1 MCQPKFLPEP
11 EAPTVGYGSR
21 VRLPTGNRSRT
32 ISLQELMEHFHLPIN
47 EAACKWSLS
56 PFNKY
61 EGSTA
66 SAGDGRFVPNPFQYN
81 ARVASALVPCVLV
94 LLGAGGPVVVGTLV
108 AGLMLSYVLD
118 ALQLKTA
125 AFVAIWTTFFS
136 TAAAIAFSGVGFA
149 PHVPVPL
156 SLLVLLSSVN
166 LVFLCGVWV
175 SLQFRWLHLEH
186 PFVVLTLERLLFAC
200 TPLTAVAI
208 VTWGLVASVGIVY
221 APYYLVPVLFAL
233 FWLFSLPAPSS
244 FRAAKHHPR
253 LRAKESDDVFILG
266 SLESAIHAAVLL
278 FLPLSFHVA
287 VHRNRWME
295 SAGDICDD
303 LLLFFLPV
311 LFLLVASTRG
321 ALHWLVLDHSK
332 LQHVRVVNG
341 AFALAVVLVCGE
353 VRVIFPSFAHYIHF
367 PPPLNYI
374 LVTLALF
381 GLAFGFAAH
390 LLGLITG
397 LVGTSVLMTVLLVSS
412 LAASLVLGMP
422 LTMLPAPAIAA
433 VYLAHFHS
441 SRSLTSYLIFAA
453 AAAIAATWFVLDH
466 FFFLALSVA
475 GVPLR
480 SICQGMLAALLLALL
495 VPAATLLH
503 RPQRVT
509 GVLVVL
515 QALLFAW
522 SAELLHCLQ
531 RVAGWGAGGATG
543 AADRMSLLYNGDGR
557 AEEGVYPSFLVV
569 TTTVAGLAAV
579 QRLHAEHK
587 IGAVAEWVGW
597 CVYLA
602 KLPMLAVSSPGATLS
617 SLLLLLAITPP
628 FFLYRYKAHARSRMR
643 PGMAVVHAAA
653 AVAAVVHARF
663 MLFDIAVSLT
673 GHRPSHALLIGALLL
688 AAIAAC
694 LPILLLHFP
703 HSMVS
708 SERMSH
714 ASLRM
719 VHTALCLFSIHLH
732 TTLNRPHTSS
742 FLPVPLHP
750 LLDTTFSTQITC
762 TVSHP
767 SHPPPFPGFIHRLHS
782 LPLTTPS
789 FPFTPFPIPTPP
801 SHLSPQF
808 SQPARRAAAL
818 AAAGAALFM
827 CVQPPLPPAWRTLR
841 AAALAAAGA
850 ALFMCVQ
857 PPLPPAWRALWD
869 SAHFPDEDDPDDSTI
884 YALPTHGPLW
894 PAWLLLSLILSGLA
908 AFLRAIPIGEV
919 EAVRVGYAVGMGV
932 ATGVYLQAEF
942 FLFLPL
948 LPRALL
954 FLAAIAGALFL
965 VLAHRPPSW
974 IAPHSPLL
982 PGLFAVQAALLPLTY
997 LAVGRAALVEVQR
1010 EGEAGQEYDLYDDT
1024 RRQVSF
1030 ENSQKYDLYDDTR
1043 RQVSFENSQKYDL
1056 YDDTRRQVSFENSQK
1071 YDLYDDTRRQ
1081 VSFENSQ
1088 KYDLYDD
1095 TRRQVSFENS
1105 QKYDLY
1111 DDTRRQVS
1119 FENSQK
1125 YDLYDDTRRQVS
1137 FENSQKYDLYDDTR
1151 RQVSF
1156 ENSQKYDLYDDTR
1169 RQVSF
1174 ENSQK
1179 YDLYDDTRRQVSF
1192 ENSQKYD
1199 LYDDTRRQVSFENS
1213 QKYDLYDDTRRQ
1225 VSFENSQKYDLYD
1238 DTRRQVS
1245 FENSQK
1251 YDLYDDTQRQVRWA
1265 IWMAAHTA
1273 LMGIYCVYFLLAALL
1288 INLNL
1293 SSPRPSSSASS
1304 LSSSSS
1310 DPTDLPSAANG
1321 ASALPQTSPFA
1332 PKHRSFQRHM
1342 GLLATFTTRASWMP
1356 LLGNA
1361 ATLASFLLALSLL
1374 TTLAQHDSDQRAIFL
1389 IAPILL
1395 LLNPHLS
1402 FPSAFSHRRRYFPL
1416 TLACSAYLVLSVLVT
1431 VTAEAATAVHY
1442 WGWSWVTL
1450 GYNVTQLAWT
1460 VGMVLLCVPMH
1471 VLFNLFMWDNV
1482 WRSEYLLL
1490 LLAPMCVPAVVLP
1503 GDTPVVRVVG
1513 VLGLI
1518 YAFLQLLISRHL
1530 RVAGLRLI

>member
-1 MCQPKFLPEP
+1 
-11 EAPTVGYGSR
+11 

-47 EAACKWSLS
+47 EAACKLGVCVTVLKQQCREHGIQRWPFRKVRKLDNMLHALENSTPPERLRPFALTNGEEERKRKIDTVKGALCQLLVDPNSAAHLKIGKLKGTKLKEAGTTDCPSAVSPSSSHEMSSCQAKSARSEAEVLAKPIAFYGFEKSSEENQRCGLS
-56 PFNKY
+56 DSVTRHGRLACRLRTEDRFGAIPAEMMY
-61 EGSTA
+61 AASHTSPGPPRRPLPVPSSSPSPSGSTA

-125 AFVAIWTTFFS
+125 AFVAIWTSFFS

-200 TPLTAVAI
+200 TPITAVAI
-208 VTWGLVASVGIVY
+208 VIWGLVASVGIVY

-266 SLESAIHAAVLL
+266 SLESAIHAALLL
-278 FLPLSFHVA
+278 FLPLGFHVA

-321 ALHWLVLDHSK
+321 ALHWVVRDHSK

-367 PPPLNYI
+367 PPPLNYL
-374 LVTLALF
+374 LVSLALF

-390 LLGLITG
+390 LLGLVTG
-397 LVGTSVLMTVLLVSS
+397 LVGTSVLMTVLLVS
-412 LAASLVLGMP
+412 AVAGSLVLGMP

-503 RPQRVT
+503 RPQRVA

-522 SAELLHCLQ
+522 LE
-531 RVAGWGAGGATG
+531 
-543 AADRMSLLYNGDGR
+543 SLLYNGDGR

-587 IGAVAEWVGW
+587 IGAVAEWVGS

-602 KLPMLAVSSPGATLS
+602 KLPMLAVSSPGATFS
-617 SLLLLLAITPP
+617 SLLLLLAVTPP
-628 FFLYRYKAHARSRMR
+628 FFLYRDKAHARSRMR
-643 PGMAVVHAAA
+643 PGVAVAHAAA

-663 MLFDIAVSLT
+663 MLFDIAMSLT

-703 HSMVS
+703 HSMS
-708 SERMSH
+708 
-714 ASLRM
+714 
-719 VHTALCLFSIHLH
+719 
-732 TTLNRPHTSS
+732 
-742 FLPVPLHP
+742 
-750 LLDTTFSTQITC
+750 
-762 TVSHP
+762 
-767 SHPPPFPGFIHRLHS
+767 
-782 LPLTTPS
+782 
-789 FPFTPFPIPTPP
+789 
-801 SHLSPQF
+801 
-808 SQPARRAAAL
+808 ARRAAAL
-818 AAAGAALFM
+818 AAVGAALFM
-827 CVQPPLPPAWRTLR
+827 CLQPPLPPTWRT
-841 AAALAAAGA
+841 
-850 ALFMCVQ
+850 
-857 PPLPPAWRALWD
+857 LWD

-974 IAPHSPLL
+974 IPPHSPLL
-982 PGLFAVQAALLPLTY
+982 PGLFALQAALLPLTY
-997 LAVGRAALVEVQR
+997 LAVGRAALVEVQG

-1024 RRQVSF
+1024 RRQ
-1030 ENSQKYDLYDDTR
+1030 
-1043 RQVSFENSQKYDL
+1043 
-1056 YDDTRRQVSFENSQK
+1056 
-1071 YDLYDDTRRQ
+1071 
-1081 VSFENSQ
+1081 
-1088 KYDLYDD
+1088 
-1095 TRRQVSFENS
+1095 
-1105 QKYDLY
+1105 
-1111 DDTRRQVS
+1111 
-1119 FENSQK
+1119 
-1125 YDLYDDTRRQVS
+1125 
-1137 FENSQKYDLYDDTR
+1137 
-1151 RQVSF
+1151 
-1156 ENSQKYDLYDDTR
+1156 
-1169 RQVSF
+1169 
-1174 ENSQK
+1174 
-1179 YDLYDDTRRQVSF
+1179 
-1192 ENSQKYD
+1192 
-1199 LYDDTRRQVSFENS
+1199 
-1213 QKYDLYDDTRRQ
+1213 
-1225 VSFENSQKYDLYD
+1225 
-1238 DTRRQVS
+1238 
-1245 FENSQK
+1245 
-1251 YDLYDDTQRQVRWA
+1251 
-1265 IWMAAHTA
+1265 AAHTA
-1273 LMGIYCVYFLLAALL
+1273 LLGIYCVYFLLAALL

-1293 SSPRPSSSASS
+1293 SSPRPSTASS
-1304 LSSSSS
+1304 LSSSSDGS
-1310 DPTDLPSAANG
+1310 GLSSAANG

-1342 GLLATFTTRASWMP
+1342 GLLETFTTRSSWMP
-1356 LLGNA
+1356 LVGNA
-1361 ATLASFLLALSLL
+1361 ATLVSFLLALSLL

-1416 TLACSAYLVLSVLVT
+1416 TLACSAYLILSVLVT
-1431 VTAEAATAVHY
+1431 VTAEAATAVYY

-1471 VLFNLFMWDNV
+1471 MLFNLFMWDNIR
-1482 WRSEYLLL
+1482 RSEYLLL

-1503 GDTPVVRVVG
+1503 GEMPVVRVVG

-1518 YAFLQLLISRHL
+1518 YAFLQLLISRHI

>member
-47 EAACKWSLS
+47 EAACKLGVCVTVLKQQCREHGIQRWPFRKVRKLDNMLHALENSTPPERLRPFALTNGEEESFSPAFDHMTSQWSLS
-56 PFNKY
+56 LSNKY

-125 AFVAIWTTFFS
+125 AFVAIWTAFFS

-278 FLPLSFHVA
+278 FLPLSFHMA

-321 ALHWLVLDHSK
+321 ALHWLVRDHSK

-381 GLAFGFAAH
+381 GLTFGFAAH
-390 LLGLITG
+390 MLGLITG

-412 LAASLVLGMP
+412 VAASLVLGMP

-515 QALLFAW
+515 QALLFACAGR
-522 SAELLHCLQ
+522 SAALLHCLQ

-587 IGAVAEWVGW
+587 IGAVAEWVGS

-617 SLLLLLAITPP
+617 SLLLLLAVTPP
-628 FFLYRYKAHARSRMR
+628 FFLYRDKAHARSRMR

-782 LPLTTPS
+782 LLLTTPS

-801 SHLSPQF
+801 SHLSPHF

-827 CVQPPLPPAWRTLR
+827 CLQPPLPPAWRTLWDSAHFPDEDDPNDSTIYALPTHGPLWLYLHDNLSLAFPFPLTPLPSPPAPSPASPPQSARR

-919 EAVRVGYAVGMGV
+919 EAVQVGYAVGMGV

-965 VLAHRPPSW
+965 MLAHRPPSW

-997 LAVGRAALVEVQR
+997 LAVGRAAVVEVQG

-1024 RRQVSF
+1024 RRQVRGS
-1030 ENSQKYDLYDDTR
+1030 
-1043 RQVSFENSQKYDL
+1043 
-1056 YDDTRRQVSFENSQK
+1056 
-1071 YDLYDDTRRQ
+1071 
-1081 VSFENSQ
+1081 
-1088 KYDLYDD
+1088 
-1095 TRRQVSFENS
+1095 
-1105 QKYDLY
+1105 
-1111 DDTRRQVS
+1111 
-1119 FENSQK
+1119 
-1125 YDLYDDTRRQVS
+1125 
-1137 FENSQKYDLYDDTR
+1137 
-1151 RQVSF
+1151 
-1156 ENSQKYDLYDDTR
+1156 
-1169 RQVSF
+1169 
-1174 ENSQK
+1174 
-1179 YDLYDDTRRQVSF
+1179 
-1192 ENSQKYD
+1192 
-1199 LYDDTRRQVSFENS
+1199 
-1213 QKYDLYDDTRRQ
+1213 
-1225 VSFENSQKYDLYD
+1225 
-1238 DTRRQVS
+1238 
-1245 FENSQK
+1245 
-1251 YDLYDDTQRQVRWA
+1251 
-1265 IWMAAHTA
+1265 
-1273 LMGIYCVYFLLAALL
+1273 
-1288 INLNL
+1288 
-1293 SSPRPSSSASS
+1293 
-1304 LSSSSS
+1304 
-1310 DPTDLPSAANG
+1310 
-1321 ASALPQTSPFA
+1321 
-1332 PKHRSFQRHM
+1332 
-1342 GLLATFTTRASWMP
+1342 
-1356 LLGNA
+1356 
-1361 ATLASFLLALSLL
+1361 
-1374 TTLAQHDSDQRAIFL
+1374 
-1389 IAPILL
+1389 
-1395 LLNPHLS
+1395 
-1402 FPSAFSHRRRYFPL
+1402 
-1416 TLACSAYLVLSVLVT
+1416 
-1431 VTAEAATAVHY
+1431 
-1442 WGWSWVTL
+1442 
-1450 GYNVTQLAWT
+1450 
-1460 VGMVLLCVPMH
+1460 
-1471 VLFNLFMWDNV
+1471 
-1482 WRSEYLLL
+1482 
-1490 LLAPMCVPAVVLP
+1490 
-1503 GDTPVVRVVG
+1503 
-1513 VLGLI
+1513 
-1518 YAFLQLLISRHL
+1518 
-1530 RVAGLRLI
+1530 

>member
-11 EAPTVGYGSR
+11 EAPLVGYGSR

-47 EAACKWSLS
+47 EAACKLGVCVTVLKQQCREHGIQRWPFRKVRKLDNMIHALENSTPPERLRPFALTNGEEESFFATAFDHMTSRWSLS
-56 PFNKY
+56 PSNKY
-61 EGSTA
+61 GGSTA

-94 LLGAGGPVVVGTLV
+94 LLGAGGPIVVGTLV

-125 AFVAIWTTFFS
+125 AFVAIWTAFFS

-200 TPLTAVAI
+200 TPITAVAI
-208 VTWGLVASVGIVY
+208 VTWGLVASLGIVY

-253 LRAKESDDVFILG
+253 LRGKESDDVFILG
-266 SLESAIHAAVLL
+266 SLESAIHAGVLL
-278 FLPLSFHVA
+278 FLPLGFHVA

-295 SAGDICDD
+295 SASDICDD

-321 ALHWLVLDHSK
+321 ALHWLVRDHSK
-332 LQHVRVVNG
+332 LQHVRSTYQRLLLSPSLSPSCHPSCPTTCCPSCSPPCSPSSPSCSLSYSPSCPPSFPLLSPRLPSTLPPQVSLVNG

-353 VRVIFPSFAHYIHF
+353 VQVIFPSFAHYIHF
-367 PPPLNYI
+367 PPPLNYL

-390 LLGLITG
+390 LLGLVTG
-397 LVGTSVLMTVLLVSS
+397 LVGTSVLMTVLLVS
-412 LAASLVLGMP
+412 AVAGSLVLGMP

-503 RPQRVT
+503 RPQT
-509 GVLVVL
+509 IAGVLVVL

-522 SAELLHCLQ
+522 LE
-531 RVAGWGAGGATG
+531 
-543 AADRMSLLYNGDGR
+543 SLLYNGDGR

-579 QRLHAEHK
+579 QRLHVEHK
-587 IGAVAEWVGW
+587 IGAVAEWVAS

-617 SLLLLLAITPP
+617 SLLLLLAVTPP
-628 FFLYRYKAHARSRMR
+628 FFLYRDKAHARSRMR

-703 HSMVS
+703 HSMS
-708 SERMSH
+708 
-714 ASLRM
+714 
-719 VHTALCLFSIHLH
+719 
-732 TTLNRPHTSS
+732 
-742 FLPVPLHP
+742 
-750 LLDTTFSTQITC
+750 
-762 TVSHP
+762 
-767 SHPPPFPGFIHRLHS
+767 
-782 LPLTTPS
+782 
-789 FPFTPFPIPTPP
+789 
-801 SHLSPQF
+801 
-808 SQPARRAAAL
+808 ARRAAAL

-827 CVQPPLPPAWRTLR
+827 CLQPPLPPAWRT
-841 AAALAAAGA
+841 
-850 ALFMCVQ
+850 
-857 PPLPPAWRALWD
+857 LWD

-908 AFLRAIPIGEV
+908 TFLRAIPIGEV
-919 EAVRVGYAVGMGV
+919 EAARVGYAVGMGV
-932 ATGVYLQAEF
+932 ATGVSLQAEF

-965 VLAHRPPSW
+965 VLSHRPPAW
-974 IAPHSPLL
+974 IPPHSPLL
-982 PGLFAVQAALLPLTY
+982 PGLFALQAALLPLTY
-997 LAVGRAALVEVQR
+997 LAVGRAALVEVHG

-1024 RRQVSF
+1024 RRQVRGW
-1030 ENSQKYDLYDDTR
+1030 LVGGWVGTI
-1043 RQVSFENSQKYDL
+1043 V
-1056 YDDTRRQVSFENSQK
+1056 
-1071 YDLYDDTRRQ
+1071 
-1081 VSFENSQ
+1081 
-1088 KYDLYDD
+1088 
-1095 TRRQVSFENS
+1095 
-1105 QKYDLY
+1105 
-1111 DDTRRQVS
+1111 
-1119 FENSQK
+1119 
-1125 YDLYDDTRRQVS
+1125 
-1137 FENSQKYDLYDDTR
+1137 
-1151 RQVSF
+1151 
-1156 ENSQKYDLYDDTR
+1156 
-1169 RQVSF
+1169 
-1174 ENSQK
+1174 
-1179 YDLYDDTRRQVSF
+1179 
-1192 ENSQKYD
+1192 
-1199 LYDDTRRQVSFENS
+1199 
-1213 QKYDLYDDTRRQ
+1213 
-1225 VSFENSQKYDLYD
+1225 
-1238 DTRRQVS
+1238 
-1245 FENSQK
+1245 
-1251 YDLYDDTQRQVRWA
+1251 
-1265 IWMAAHTA
+1265 
-1273 LMGIYCVYFLLAALL
+1273 
-1288 INLNL
+1288 
-1293 SSPRPSSSASS
+1293 
-1304 LSSSSS
+1304 
-1310 DPTDLPSAANG
+1310 
-1321 ASALPQTSPFA
+1321 
-1332 PKHRSFQRHM
+1332 
-1342 GLLATFTTRASWMP
+1342 GLL
-1356 LLGNA
+1356 
-1361 ATLASFLLALSLL
+1361 
-1374 TTLAQHDSDQRAIFL
+1374 
-1389 IAPILL
+1389 
-1395 LLNPHLS
+1395 
-1402 FPSAFSHRRRYFPL
+1402 
-1416 TLACSAYLVLSVLVT
+1416 
-1431 VTAEAATAVHY
+1431 
-1442 WGWSWVTL
+1442 
-1450 GYNVTQLAWT
+1450 
-1460 VGMVLLCVPMH
+1460 
-1471 VLFNLFMWDNV
+1471 
-1482 WRSEYLLL
+1482 
-1490 LLAPMCVPAVVLP
+1490 
-1503 GDTPVVRVVG
+1503 VVG
-1513 VLGLI
+1513 QEFPVYYTTIAKGVFQPGGKATVEGI
-1518 YAFLQLLISRHL
+1518 RNS
-1530 RVAGLRLI
+1530 

>member
-1 MCQPKFLPEP
+1 MKVAFSMSCWRFMWPDESLIRSVPTALLTMRHSQQGQTRAAVGVLVLDARSATATSAGGARSSATTHGGGEP
-11 EAPTVGYGSR
+11 EAPLVGYGSR
-21 VRLPTGNRSRT
+21 ARLPTGNRSRT

-47 EAACKWSLS
+47 EAACKLGVCVTVLKQQCREHGIQRWPFRKVRKLDNMLHALENSTPPERLRPFALTNGEEERKRKIDTVKGALCQLLVDPNSAAHLKIGKLKGTRVKDVGTRDCTSAVS
-56 PFNKY
+56 PSSSREMSPSQAKSVRNEAEVLAKPIAFYGFENSS
-61 EGSTA
+61 EEIVHESVIDQGPRSGSGAIPAEMMYAASHASSGPPRRPLPVPSSSPSPSGSAA

-94 LLGAGGPVVVGTLV
+94 LLGAGGPLVVGTLV

-125 AFVAIWTTFFS
+125 AFVAIWTAFFS

-156 SLLVLLSSVN
+156 SLLVLLSAVN

-208 VTWGLVASVGIVY
+208 ITWGLVASVGIVY
-221 APYYLVPVLFAL
+221 APFYLVPVLFAL

-253 LRAKESDDVFILG
+253 LRGKESDDVFILG
-266 SLESAIHAAVLL
+266 SLESAIHAGVLL
-278 FLPLSFHVA
+278 FLPLGFHVA

-311 LFLLVASTRG
+311 LFLLAASTRG
-321 ALHWLVLDHSK
+321 ALHWLVRDHSK
-332 LQHVRVVNG
+332 LQHVRSTWMTHTNAFCSPHHSPLPATLPAPPPVAPPPPLPAPPPPPSCSLSYSPSCSRSFPLLSPRLPSTPPHQVRVVNG

-367 PPPLNYI
+367 PPPLSYL

-390 LLGLITG
+390 LLGLVTG
-397 LVGTSVLMTVLLVSS
+397 LVGTSVLMAVLLVS
-412 LAASLVLGMP
+412 AVAGSLVLGMP

-441 SRSLTSYLIFAA
+441 THSLTSYLIFAA

-480 SICQGMLAALLLALL
+480 SICQGMLGALLLALL

-515 QALLFAW
+515 QALLFACLPC
-522 SAELLHCLQ
+522 LLPPPARLE
-531 RVAGWGAGGATG
+531 
-543 AADRMSLLYNGDGR
+543 SLLYNGDGR

-587 IGAVAEWVGW
+587 IGAVAEWVGS

-602 KLPMLAVSSPGATLS
+602 KLPMLAVSSPGATFS
-617 SLLLLLAITPP
+617 SLLLLAVTPP
-628 FFLYRYKAHARSRMR
+628 FFLYRDKAHARSRMR
-643 PGMAVVHAAA
+643 PGVAVVHAAA

-688 AAIAAC
+688 AAITAC

-703 HSMVS
+703 NSMS
-708 SERMSH
+708 
-714 ASLRM
+714 
-719 VHTALCLFSIHLH
+719 
-732 TTLNRPHTSS
+732 
-742 FLPVPLHP
+742 
-750 LLDTTFSTQITC
+750 
-762 TVSHP
+762 
-767 SHPPPFPGFIHRLHS
+767 
-782 LPLTTPS
+782 
-789 FPFTPFPIPTPP
+789 
-801 SHLSPQF
+801 
-808 SQPARRAAAL
+808 ARRTAAL

-827 CVQPPLPPAWRTLR
+827 CLQPPLPPAWRTL
-841 AAALAAAGA
+841 
-850 ALFMCVQ
+850 
-857 PPLPPAWRALWD
+857 WD
-869 SAHFPDEDDPDDSTI
+869 SAHFPEEDDPDDSTI

-919 EAVRVGYAVGMGV
+919 EAVRVGYALGMGV

-948 LPRALL
+948 LPRVLL

-974 IAPHSPLL
+974 ISPHSPLL

-997 LAVGRAALVEVQR
+997 LAVGRAALVEVQG
-1010 EGEAGQEYDLYDDT
+1010 EGEAGKEYDLYDDT
-1024 RRQVSF
+1024 RR
-1030 ENSQKYDLYDDTR
+1030 K
-1043 RQVSFENSQKYDL
+1043 
-1056 YDDTRRQVSFENSQK
+1056 
-1071 YDLYDDTRRQ
+1071 
-1081 VSFENSQ
+1081 
-1088 KYDLYDD
+1088 
-1095 TRRQVSFENS
+1095 
-1105 QKYDLY
+1105 
-1111 DDTRRQVS
+1111 
-1119 FENSQK
+1119 
-1125 YDLYDDTRRQVS
+1125 
-1137 FENSQKYDLYDDTR
+1137 
-1151 RQVSF
+1151 
-1156 ENSQKYDLYDDTR
+1156 
-1169 RQVSF
+1169 
-1174 ENSQK
+1174 
-1179 YDLYDDTRRQVSF
+1179 
-1192 ENSQKYD
+1192 
-1199 LYDDTRRQVSFENS
+1199 
-1213 QKYDLYDDTRRQ
+1213 
-1225 VSFENSQKYDLYD
+1225 
-1238 DTRRQVS
+1238 
-1245 FENSQK
+1245 
-1251 YDLYDDTQRQVRWA
+1251 
-1265 IWMAAHTA
+1265 
-1273 LMGIYCVYFLLAALL
+1273 
-1288 INLNL
+1288 
-1293 SSPRPSSSASS
+1293 
-1304 LSSSSS
+1304 
-1310 DPTDLPSAANG
+1310 
-1321 ASALPQTSPFA
+1321 TSPFT
-1332 PKHRSFQRHM
+1332 PKHRTFQRHM
-1342 GLLATFTTRASWMP
+1342 GLLATFTSRASWMP
-1356 LLGNA
+1356 LVGNA

-1416 TLACSAYLVLSVLVT
+1416 TLACSAYLILSVLVT
-1431 VTAEAATAVHY
+1431 VTAEAATAVYY

-1471 VLFNLFMWDNV
+1471 VLFNLFIWDNV
-1482 WRSEYLLL
+1482 RRSEYLLL

-1503 GDTPVVRVVG
+1503 GETPVVRVVG

-1518 YAFLQLLISRHL
+1518 YAFLQLLISRHI